1 MTVSLTVNLSDK
13 TLSKLAEAAR
23 EQECSIQEQVALILE
38 ATMSI
43 YQTEAR
49 DGAPTGPRTMALRK
63 WRPAHIIHAPAPRR
77 PVVEAMMGD
86 PGPGRSALDQ
96 KRAAEC
102 Q

>member
-63 WRPAHIIHAPAPRR
+63 WRPAHIIHAPPPRR

-86 PGPGRSALDQ
+86 PPLNRSALF
-96 KRAAEC
+96 KKMHGETS
-102 Q
+102 